1 MLENYSDM
9 IENLI
14 ESFIKV
20 QATELEAEEDDLRLV
35 LKLRNNGLIAL
46 LYNEGKFIRKVEIKE
61 ILELIS

>member
-9 IENLI
+9 IKNLI